1 MSSKL
6 QLTKIALETKDGKKV
21 ELTIDEAKELHEQLH
36 SLFGEKIQ
44 YVPSAPLI
52 IERDR
57 WQQPYRPYYWYDQ
70 VTCGSSSTKGNPDW
84 CGNEILCS
92 TSGDS
97 GLSVSYCGNAL

>member
-1 MSSKL
+1 MSDKL
-6 QLTKIALETKDGKKV
+6 QLTKITLETKDGKKV

-36 SLFGEKIQ
+36 SLFGEKLR

-57 WQQPYRPYYWYDQ
+57 WQQHYRPYYLYGQITSKPFTSDRPTW
-70 VTCGSSSTKGNPDW
+70 G
-84 CGNEILCS
+84 GNEILCS
-92 TSGDS
+92 ASGNS